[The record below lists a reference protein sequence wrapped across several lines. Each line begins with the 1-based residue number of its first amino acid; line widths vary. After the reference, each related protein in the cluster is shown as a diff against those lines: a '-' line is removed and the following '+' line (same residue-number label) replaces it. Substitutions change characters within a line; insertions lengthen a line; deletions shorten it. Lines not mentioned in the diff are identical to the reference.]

1 MQDHIINTTYFKA
14 AEYKAKGMLS
24 LEICSD
30 TAEEK
35 ILNLKKRERQRG
47 IIARISL
54 IELKLV
60 FPGLKC

>member
-35 ILNLKKRERQRG
+35 NLKFKKMEERDKE
-47 IIARISL
+47 A
-54 IELKLV
+54 
-60 FPGLKC
+60 